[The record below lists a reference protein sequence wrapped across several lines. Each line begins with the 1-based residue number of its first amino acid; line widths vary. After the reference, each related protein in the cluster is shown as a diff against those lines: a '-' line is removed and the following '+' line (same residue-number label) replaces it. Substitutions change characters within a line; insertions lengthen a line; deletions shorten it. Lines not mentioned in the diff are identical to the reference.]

1 MSLFPELKDSWPRK
15 GTIFVHKEHAQSA
28 MVTQV
33 TRCGDG
39 TDIIVVLDDHN
50 NEFELND
57 YTFYDWLEDSGM
69 KIYQEP

>member
-33 TRCGDG
+33 IRCGDG

-57 YTFYDWLEDSGM
+57 YTFHDWLEDSGM